1 MIWTLI
7 IVEQRNE
14 FHFYLIFLLLDQRKL
29 INLLFWLM
37 IVSGTSHCIIRERN
51 LLRSQ
56 ANVGKSLQYNNDFT
70 YCFRLEPTWS
80 MIEPICSSHLSFND
94 KETVCCSLQYY
105 QAHRPLITTLI
116 FPAMKSSGNL
126 LIIIGKFHYF

>member
-94 KETVCCSLQYY
+94 NETESNKLCILRLFNQWW
-105 QAHRPLITTLI
+105 I
-116 FPAMKSSGNL
+116 NL
-126 LIIIGKFHYF
+126 NGHYIKNSKIALAEQPF